1 MGVSCHEAHVQQQQV
16 CSCPL
21 PACSCRPSLQHSC
34 RAPFPGE
41 KGRGPSGAE
50 QSRQPG
56 PASWSLRAS
65 GLKEE
70 VEKGGEV
77 SGMASLRAEQGGAAQ
92 PELLLASFTI
102 PIPARPGAP
111 QCWVLH
117 RCCLCCEENVLFGVC
132 HMQLRA
138 PAHVRAVLSDMHT
151 CGALRTLTIDTARY
165 SHTPARH
172 RAKCSPPP
180 WGGPLHAA
188 LNHPPPH
195 AWLPA

>member
-16 CSCPL
+16 CSCRL

-92 PELLLASFTI
+92 PRTAFSIIYHPHSSKARSPSVLGAAQMLSLL
-102 PIPARPGAP
+102 
-111 QCWVLH
+111 
-117 RCCLCCEENVLFGVC
+117 
-132 HMQLRA
+132 
-138 PAHVRAVLSDMHT
+138 
-151 CGALRTLTIDTARY
+151 
-165 SHTPARH
+165 
-172 RAKCSPPP
+172 
-180 WGGPLHAA
+180 
-188 LNHPPPH
+188 
-195 AWLPA
+195 